1 MSELKPCPF
10 CGSSRV
16 TGVTSADETRLF
28 REFVC
33 CEDCGASTTLHETKQ
48 QAIEFWNTRHERTC
62 HMEYR
67 EGTPSCS
74 ECGRELDYDSVYCDM
89 CGAKVVEE

>member
-1 MSELKPCPF
+1 MLR
-10 CGSSRV
+10 GLR
-16 TGVTSADETRLF
+16 G
-28 REFVC
+28 
-33 CEDCGASTTLHETKQ
+33 
-48 QAIEFWNTRHERTC
+48 
-62 HMEYR
+62 EYR